1 MIHYDSLLQN
11 ETDVITKYDSYFVSK
26 CDKALLQIAS
36 RFLLQNATVL
46 LQNARILLQNATV
59 ITECDVYHKLQQY
72 TVLSTEG
79 KIPVIKERFNKS
91 ATCFEIPF
99 LEEIIFYAVYYLG
112 QKPYQSWQRIWC
124 FLFISRLQKYCA
136 TSFNWKIVWKVFMWI
151 FYAFF
156 RSFSYRDKV
165 IIKGICNNIGTGYSM
180 TIIKGEHGRYTGC
193 YGLVFREIRDLIPF
207 HVSLKI
213 IQISLTIFIIIS
225 LFTFLHK
232 GRK

>member
-36 RFLLQNATVL
+36 GFLLQNATV
-46 LQNARILLQNATV
+46 LLQNATV

-112 QKPYQSWQRIWC
+112 QKPYQS
-124 FLFISRLQKYCA
+124 
-136 TSFNWKIVWKVFMWI
+136 
-151 FYAFF
+151 
-156 RSFSYRDKV
+156 
-165 IIKGICNNIGTGYSM
+165 
-180 TIIKGEHGRYTGC
+180 
-193 YGLVFREIRDLIPF
+193 
-207 HVSLKI
+207 
-213 IQISLTIFIIIS
+213 
-225 LFTFLHK
+225 
-232 GRK
+232 